1 MKKSTAGSC
10 AGAFYCPRTIA
21 FLTAL
26 VLSLLISG
34 CGHNTIS
41 YGDGIMLET
50 TFNPEAC
57 AFGISFRYG
66 KILTACVRE
75 NTELEMRGQGEG
87 GVKTGDGGN
96 SAGADGSGS
105 VKLKI
110 GRQITGYCVDALRAG
125 APPGEVLKHTDPE

>member
-1 MKKSTAGSC
+1 MKKRTDGSF

-26 VLSLLISG
+26 VSCLPVSG
-34 CGHNTIS
+34 CGHNTVS

-50 TFNPEAC
+50 TFNPEAY
-57 AFGISFRYG
+57 AFGITFRYG

-75 NTELEMRGQGEG
+75 NTELEMRG
-87 GVKTGDGGN
+87 T
-96 SAGADGSGS
+96 GSGPAGTAERGDPAGVNGS
-105 VKLKI
+105 GGVKLKI
-110 GRQITGYCVDALRAG
+110 GRQITGYYVDAFKAG

>member
-1 MKKSTAGSC
+1 MKKRTDGSFAGVT
-10 AGAFYCPRTIA
+10 YCLQAIA
-21 FLTAL
+21 FLTAP
-26 VLSLLISG
+26 VLCLFVSG

-50 TFNPEAC
+50 TFNPEAY

-75 NTELEMRGQGEG
+75 NTELEMRGQGSG
-87 GVKTGDGGN
+87 GVKTGSGG
-96 SAGADGSGS
+96 SPAGADCSGS

-110 GRQITGYCVDALRAG
+110 GRQITGYCVDALKAG
-125 APPGEVLKHTDPE
+125 AKPEEVLKHTGSE